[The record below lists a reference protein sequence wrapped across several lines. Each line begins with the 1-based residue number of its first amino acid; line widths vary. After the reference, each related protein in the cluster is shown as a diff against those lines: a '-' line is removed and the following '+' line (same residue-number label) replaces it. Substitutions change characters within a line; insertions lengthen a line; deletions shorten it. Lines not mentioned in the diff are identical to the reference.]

1 MTLYN
6 ALVKPHF
13 NYCSLIL
20 ENCSVTL
27 QQKLPKL
34 QNRAARVI
42 CLEHVWNTLPID
54 DFKTFLTID
63 DFKKK
68 LRKNMI
74 NDENSMCLLKY

>member
-1 MTLYN
+1 MHWLN
-6 ALVKPHF
+6 H
-13 NYCSLIL
+13 IL
-20 ENCSVTL
+20 TTIHWFWENCSVTL
-27 QQKLPKL
+27 QQKLQKL